1 MISKTEIS
9 IGGRTIE
16 IHRCAA
22 TEALDLELSIAR
34 VAGNVDISAITAAG
48 AGKLAEAVA
57 LGGLV
62 DVVGGIAKNLT
73 HAELMRLMNM
83 QFQYVRID
91 GKPFRDINE
100 DFSDRPKDIWEVF
113 IAAIKHNLG
122 PLGEG
127 LLQKSQPASQRP
139 TT

>member
-16 IHRCAA
+16 IHRCSAM
-22 TEALDLELSIAR
+22 EALDLELSIAR

-57 LGGLV
+57 LGLV
-62 DVVGGIAKNLT
+62 DVIGGIAKNLT
-73 HAELMRLMNM
+73 HAELVRLMEM
-83 QFQYVRID
+83 QFKYIRID

-127 LLQKSQPASQRP
+127 LLQKSPPASQRQ

>member
-9 IGGRTIE
+9 IGSRTIE

-34 VAGNVDISAITAAG
+34 VAGNIDISAITAAG

-57 LGGLV
+57 LGLA

-73 HAELMRLMNM
+73 HAELLRLMNM
-83 QFQYVRID
+83 LFQYVRID

-100 DFSDRPKDIWEVF
+100 DFADRPKDIWEVF

-127 LLQKSQPASQRP
+127 LLPKSQPQSK
-139 TT
+139 T